1 MSAMERSR
9 DRAGSAGGR
18 GGVDAVVYLL
28 EESFRGPGIEASNE
42 SQALLPNLATVGDQ
56 EWRALVRG
64 AARSIEHI
72 AIHVGACTVM
82 YDDYASGSAS
92 LRFGTR
98 EVEPWTAE
106 GPAPR
111 ADVLEWLAKAHA
123 RLVEH
128 ILALRDDAELLAPRR
143 TNWGEERETRW
154 IVAAMVTH
162 NAYHAGEINHIR
174 SLLQGDDRWRYVQLG
189 FG

>member
-18 GGVDAVVYLL
+18 GGIEALVYLL
-28 EESFRGPGIEASNE
+28 EESFRGPGIETSNE
-42 SQALLPNLATVGDQ
+42 SQALLPNLATVGEQ
-56 EWRALVRG
+56 EWRALVPG
-64 AARSIEHI
+64 AARCIEHI
-72 AIHVGACTVM
+72 ALHVGACMVM
-82 YDDYASGSAS
+82 YDDYAFGSAT
-92 LRFGTR
+92 LRFATP
-98 EVEPWTAE
+98 EVEPWSAD

-111 ADVLEWLAKAHA
+111 ADVLEWLATAHG
-123 RLVEH
+123 RLVGH
-128 ILALRDDAELLAPRR
+128 ILALADDAELVAPRR

-154 IVAAMVTH
+154 IVGALVTH
-162 NAYHAGEINHIR
+162 NAYHAGEINHLR